1 MSFAAA
7 GVNCKTRY
15 IYMMTK
21 LYDYNL
27 KGENNMFD
35 KKGLVAGAIGTVGTV
50 AGIGAAAT
58 GSSAAALT
66 SGLAAAGLGSMAT
79 GIAVTAATPLAVGA
93 AAYGAVKL
101 VKSFFK

>member
-27 KGENNMFD
+27 
-35 KKGLVAGAIGTVGTV
+35 IGTV